1 MNMKYVYYKWIE
13 YNLIYKKKHNRMGY
27 EKMYKKMQNRRKK
40 KKLEKT
46 MKNNIK

>member
-13 YNLIYKKKHNRMGY
+13 YNIIYKKHNRMGY

-40 KKLEKT
+40 KKIGENNEK
-46 MKNNIK
+46 